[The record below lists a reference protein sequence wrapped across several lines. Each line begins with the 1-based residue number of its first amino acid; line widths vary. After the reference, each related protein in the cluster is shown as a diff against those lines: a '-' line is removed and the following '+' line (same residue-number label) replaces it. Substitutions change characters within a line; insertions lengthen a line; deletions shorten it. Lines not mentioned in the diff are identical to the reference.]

1 MPSFRMNGALAPK
14 PPEHDQ
20 LASDPDGGHDSE
32 TSPGSIEP
40 YTGRSSLRDARRA
53 ADEAQACYHEL
64 QRRNDTMIERR
75 RDAIDRGDLMQSHRL
90 APEHR
95 RIVFQLRNAAHEW
108 NLAVA
113 RLLDAELNERRY

>member
-1 MPSFRMNGALAPK
+1 MRTPCTNEARTPHP
-14 PPEHDQ
+14 PPEHD
-20 LASDPDGGHDSE
+20 LDEHGDPHPSATGA
-32 TSPGSIEP
+32 GSTEP
-40 YTGRSSLRDARRA
+40 PTARLSVRDARRA

-64 QRRNDTMIERR
+64 QRRNDAMIERR

-108 NLAVA
+108 NMAVA
-113 RLLDAELNERRY
+113 RLLDAELNERGY